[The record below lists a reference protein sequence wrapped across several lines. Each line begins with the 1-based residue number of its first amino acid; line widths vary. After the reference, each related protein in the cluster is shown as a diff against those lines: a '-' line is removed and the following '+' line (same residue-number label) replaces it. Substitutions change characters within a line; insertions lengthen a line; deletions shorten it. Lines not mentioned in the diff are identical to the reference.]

1 LLQNLS
7 VKTSLR
13 EFALSTCEA
22 EIRSIAAGKEAV
34 KSGLYVQKLF
44 SEAIE
49 AGIMEEPPDTAIE
62 LQMSTPLMILEDNKA
77 AIDWSEKKGSSQR
90 MRHIEKSL
98 YWIRQQVQQGKIK
111 LTHISTKDQLA
122 DIGTKPLSKPLF
134 QSLAQRIISY
144 HQPSPLK

>member
-1 LLQNLS
+1 MAKLL
-7 VKTSLR
+7 K

-44 SEAIE
+44 NEAIE
-49 AGIMEEPPDTAIE
+49 VGIMEEPPDTTIE
-62 LQMSTPLMILEDNKA
+62 LQMSTPLVILENNKV
-77 AIDWSEKKGSSQR
+77 AIDWSEKKGNSQR

-98 YWIRQQVQQGKIK
+98 HWIRQQVQQGKIK
-111 LTHISTKDQLA
+111 LKHISTKDQVA

-134 QSLAQRIISY
+134 QLLAQRIISY
-144 HQPSPLK
+144 HDPSPLK